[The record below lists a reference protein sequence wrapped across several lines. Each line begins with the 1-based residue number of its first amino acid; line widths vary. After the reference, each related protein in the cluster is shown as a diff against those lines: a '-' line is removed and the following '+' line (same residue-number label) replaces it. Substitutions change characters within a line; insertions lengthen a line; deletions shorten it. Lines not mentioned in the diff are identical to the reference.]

1 MALRAVRTGGRKNA
15 HRYASSEVPA
25 VCGPV
30 LVPDNRQTG
39 TRVGVLQDFERRLEG
54 AVEGFFA
61 RTFRS
66 GLQPIELAK
75 ALQRY
80 AEDMQHVTSD
90 GVVVPNVYRFRLN
103 GRDHERLDSFGDSLE
118 RELATVV
125 TRTAEQHAWQLR
137 GPAHVVIEVSDDV
150 RYGRYEL
157 TGRVEEVDEPAP
169 EPAPSPEPTPPTE
182 PPAPEPAGATD
193 KLARLVHGDDA
204 WELMGRRVVIGRDA
218 TSDIQIADTTV
229 SREHAALVKRGTAWW
244 VIDLSSTNGTAVNGV
259 AAAEHPLSPG
269 DVITFGEAE
278 VEFLE
283 G

>member
-1 MALRAVRTGGRKNA
+1 MPG
-15 HRYASSEVPA
+15 
-25 VCGPV
+25 
-30 LVPDNRQTG
+30 NRQTG

-103 GRDHERLDSFGDSLE
+103 SRDHERLDSFGDSLE
-118 RELATVV
+118 RELGTVV

-137 GPAHVVIEVSDDV
+137 GPAHVLVEVSDDV

-157 TGRVEEVDEPAP
+157 TGRVEEVDEPEP
-169 EPAPSPEPTPPTE
+169 EREPETST
-182 PPAPEPAGATD
+182 PAPEPAAPAPTAATD

-204 WELMGRRVVIGRDA
+204 WELMGRRIVVGRDA

-259 AAAEHPLSPG
+259 SAAEHPLSPG

>member
-1 MALRAVRTGGRKNA
+1 MPAPTAIPFE
-15 HRYASSEVPA
+15 SSA
-25 VCGPV
+25 GP
-30 LVPDNRQTG
+30 
-39 TRVGVLQDFERRLEG
+39 RVGVLQDFERRLEG

-66 GLQPIELAK
+66 GLQPVELAK

-80 AEDMQHVTSD
+80 AEDMQHVTAD

-103 GRDHERLDSFGDSLE
+103 SRDHERLGTFGDSLD

-137 GPAHVVIEVSDDV
+137 GPAHVMIEVSDDV

-157 TGRVEEVDEPAP
+157 TGRVEEVEEEPDD
-169 EPAPSPEPTPPTE
+169 EPTPTS
-182 PPAPEPAGATD
+182 ADAGPRAASSD
-193 KLARLVHGDDA
+193 RSAQLVVGDEA
-204 WELMGRRVVIGRDA
+204 WELVGRRVVIGREA
-218 TSDIQIADTTV
+218 GSDIQVPDSTV

-244 VIDLSSTNGTAVNGV
+244 VVDLGSTNGTAVNGV
-259 AAAEHPLSPG
+259 AAAEHPLTGG
-269 DVITFGEAE
+269 DTITFGEAE
-278 VEFLE
+278 VKFLE